1 MRCQLTP
8 EIGTVVRE
16 AREQQGLSQRRL
28 ALRAGTSQDAISR
41 IERGAEAPTLERL
54 AQLLLALGLRPVL
67 SVEPL
72 DGRVPGSELAATDAM
87 SSGERLREASS
98 WNRMASRLALVGEQ
112 AERRSSCHRQAHAMS
127 GHGEAGAERP
137 LDISEL
143 IAVLARHSV
152 DYVVIGGVATQVHG
166 HRRTTMD
173 LDLTPNP
180 DPENLRRLGAA
191 LAELEARP
199 HGSGAEKDEIPARDP
214 ERLAIAAIVPP
225 LLTRHGQIHIL
236 KEPKGARSFDEMRKG
251 ALVVDL
257 EGNDVAIVS
266 LDDLIRMKRAAGR
279 PADLDDIATLTEV
292 ERRRRGSD

>member
-1 MRCQLTP
+1 
-8 EIGTVVRE
+8 V
-16 AREQQGLSQRRL
+16 
-28 ALRAGTSQDAISR
+28 
-41 IERGAEAPTLERL
+41 
-54 AQLLLALGLRPVL
+54 
-67 SVEPL
+67 
-72 DGRVPGSELAATDAM
+72 SE
-87 SSGERLREASS
+87 
-98 WNRMASRLALVGEQ
+98 
-112 AERRSSCHRQAHAMS
+112 
-127 GHGEAGAERP
+127 HGEVGAERP
-137 LDISEL
+137 LDIGEL
-143 IAVLARHSV
+143 IAILARHDV

-173 LDLTPNP
+173 LDLTPDP

-199 HGSGAEKDEIPARDP
+199 RDSRAGKAEISASDP

-225 LLTRHGQIHIL
+225 LLTPHGQIHIL
-236 KEPKGARSFDEMRKG
+236 KEPKGARTFDEMREG

-292 ERRRRGSD
+292 ERRQRSNS